1 MGVGEKKETD
11 KIIKLIEDG
20 VELFAVKLALTDYG
34 VCGYI
39 QMDEGIES
47 AFKENGI
54 DFDEFTKRMNGKI
67 NRLIAELCQETDSIV
82 KQLRLEGTLC

>member
-1 MGVGEKKETD
+1 METE

-20 VELFAVKLALTDYG
+20 VELFSIKLALTDYG

-47 AFKENGI
+47 IFKENGI

-82 KQLRLEGTLC
+82 KQLRFEETLC

>member
-1 MGVGEKKETD
+1 MEVE

-20 VELFAVKLALTDYG
+20 VEIMAVKLVLTDYG

-47 AFKENGI
+47 VFKENGI
-54 DFDEFTKRMNGKI
+54 DFDEFTERMNGKV
-67 NRLIAELCQETDSIV
+67 NQLIAELCQEVDRNV
-82 KQLRLEGTLC
+82 KQLRSEGMQC

>member
-1 MGVGEKKETD
+1 METE

-20 VELFAVKLALTDYG
+20 VELLAVKLVLTDYG

-54 DFDEFTKRMNGKI
+54 DLDEFTKRMNGKI

-82 KQLRLEGTLC
+82 KQLRLEGMHC